1 MTRSHSP
8 PPKLHRTCPTWITN
22 LSTSTT
28 TLPLPS
34 HQSTSTSSHTLTA
47 NHPSFPPKMNI
58 STLPRLPAS
67 QLRTLL
73 LSPTHSP
80 DIAIID
86 VRDDDHIGGHIAGST
101 HVPSSTLDYRVPE
114 LVRTLQRKKVVVFHC
129 MLSQQRGPS
138 AALRVSA
145 VFLVGGGNGHVCR
158 WGGVCRVRGRGGGM
172 VVVGLGVWEWYPP
185 L

>member
-1 MTRSHSP
+1 M
-8 PPKLHRTCPTWITN
+8 
-22 LSTSTT
+22 ST
-28 TLPLPS
+28 L
-34 HQSTSTSSHTLTA
+34 
-47 NHPSFPPKMNI
+47 NI

-80 DIAIID
+80 DIAVID

-138 AALRVSA
+138 AALRVSS
-145 VFLVGGGNGHVCR
+145 
-158 WGGVCRVRGRGGGM
+158 
-172 VVVGLGVWEWYPP
+172 
-185 L
+185 